1 MLPGPMKLL
10 LMMCVMAGAARA
22 EIKDRIAAVVNGQ
35 AITLSELEDRINPEL
50 ARVPPGPAGAGQRQK
65 VLKTGLTQM
74 IDERLVESEATSL
87 GIDITD
93 EEVNHLIEQ
102 LAKQNNLDMTQFR
115 AALASQNIP
124 VESIREQLKRQQ
136 LTLRLLQYK
145 VKPRKV
151 TDEEV
156 QAAYANQNKDG
167 EPEVRARD
175 IFIAAPDGASAAV
188 EEKARAK
195 AAAAQR
201 RVLAG
206 ESFAK
211 IARDLSEGPSA
222 AEGGD
227 LGYFGRGQMLPAIE
241 EAAFALQAGKTSK
254 LIRTSGEHGGY
265 HLVMVEDRRKLA
277 PKPLAAVQEEIR
289 ARLANESVMKER
301 EHYLQQLRKTA
312 QVDEKL

>member
-1 MLPGPMKLL
+1 MFRGPMKRL

-167 EPEVRARD
+167 ELEVRARD
-175 IFIAAPDGASAAV
+175 IFIAAPEGASAAV
-188 EEKARAK
+188 EEKAKAK

-211 IARDLSEGPSA
+211 IARDLSDGPSA

-227 LGYFGRGQMLPAIE
+227 LGYFGRGQMLPSIE
-241 EAAFALQAGKTSK
+241 EAAFALQARQISK

-289 ARLANESVMKER
+289 TRLANESVMKER

>member
-1 MLPGPMKLL
+1 MKRLL
-10 LMMCVMAGAARA
+10 LICMIAGAARA

-35 AITLSELEDRINPEL
+35 AITLSDLEDRVNPEL
-50 ARVPPGPAGAGQRQK
+50 ARLPPGPAGAGQREK
-65 VLKTGLTQM
+65 VRKSGLELM

-93 EEVNHLIEQ
+93 EEVTHLIEQ

-115 AALASQNIP
+115 AALVQQNILI
-124 VESIREQLKRQQ
+124 ETIREQLKRQQ

-156 QAAYANQNKDG
+156 QAAYASQNKDG

-175 IFIAAPDGASAAV
+175 IFIAAPDGVSTAL
-188 EEKARAK
+188 EEKARARAT
-195 AAAAQR
+195 AALNR
-201 RVLAG
+201 IRAG
-206 ESFAK
+206 ETFAK

-241 EAAFALQAGKTSK
+241 EAAFALQPGQISS
-254 LIRTSGEHGGY
+254 LIRTTGDHGGY

-277 PKPLAAVQEEIR
+277 PRPLAAVQEEIR
-289 ARLANESVMKER
+289 TRLANESVLKER
-301 EHYLQQLRKTA
+301 EHYLTALRKTA

>member
-1 MLPGPMKLL
+1 MFRGPMKRLL
-10 LMMCVMAGAARA
+10 LICLIAGAARA

-35 AITLSELEDRINPEL
+35 AITLSDLEDRINPEL
-50 ARVPPGPAGAGQRQK
+50 ARVPPGPAGAAQRQK
-65 VLKTGLTQM
+65 VLKTGLAQM
-74 IDERLVESEATSL
+74 IDERLVESEATAL

-93 EEVNHLIEQ
+93 EEVTKLIEQ

-115 AALASQNIP
+115 AALAQQNIP

-175 IFIAAPDGASAAV
+175 IFIAAPDGATAEAQ
-188 EEKARAK
+188 EKARAK
-195 AAAAQR
+195 AAAAR
-201 RVLAG
+201 SRVLAG

-211 IARDLSEGPSA
+211 VAHDLSEGPSA

-227 LGYFGRGQMLPAIE
+227 LGYFGRGQMLQAIE
-241 EAAFALQAGKTSK
+241 EAAFSLQPGQVSG
-254 LIRTSGEHGGY
+254 LIRTTGEHGGY
-265 HLVMVEDRRKLA
+265 HLVLVEDRRRLA
-277 PKPLAAVQEEIR
+277 PKPLASVQEEIR
-289 ARLANESVMKER
+289 NRLANESIMKER

>member
-1 MLPGPMKLL
+1 MKRLL
-10 LMMCVMAGAARA
+10 LICMIAGAARA

-35 AITLSELEDRINPEL
+35 AITLSDLEDRVNPEL
-50 ARVPPGPAGAGQRQK
+50 ARLPPGPAGAGQREK
-65 VLKTGLTQM
+65 VRKSGLELM

-93 EEVNHLIEQ
+93 EEVTHLIEQ

-115 AALASQNIP
+115 AALVQQNILI
-124 VESIREQLKRQQ
+124 ETIREQLKRQQ

-156 QAAYANQNKDG
+156 QAAYANQNKEG
-167 EPEVRARD
+167 ELEVRARD
-175 IFIAAPDGASAAV
+175 LFIAAPDIAPDADQEKA
-188 EEKARAK
+188 KARAK
-195 AAAAQR
+195 VALDR
-201 RVLAG
+201 ILAG

-211 IARDLSEGPSA
+211 VARDLSEGPSA

-227 LGYFGRGQMLPAIE
+227 LGYFSRGQMLQAIE
-241 EAAFALQAGKTSK
+241 DAAFALQPGKVSG
-254 LIRTSGEHGGY
+254 LIRTTGEHGGY
-265 HLVMVEDRRKLA
+265 HIVMVEDRRKLA
-277 PKPLAAVQEEIR
+277 PKPLSAVQEEIR
-289 ARLANESVMKER
+289 NRLANESVLKER
-301 EHYLQQLRKTA
+301 EHYLQQIRKTA

>member
-1 MLPGPMKLL
+1 MKRLL
-10 LMMCVMAGAARA
+10 LICMIAGAARA

-35 AITLSELEDRINPEL
+35 AITLSDLEDRVNPEL
-50 ARVPPGPAGAGQRQK
+50 ARVPPGPAGAGQREK
-65 VLKTGLTQM
+65 VRKSGLELM

-93 EEVNHLIEQ
+93 EEVTHLIEQ

-115 AALASQNIP
+115 AALVQQNILI
-124 VESIREQLKRQQ
+124 ETIREQLKRQQ

-156 QAAYANQNKDG
+156 QAAYASQNKDG

-175 IFIAAPDGASAAV
+175 IFIAAPDGVSTAL
-188 EEKARAK
+188 EEKARAR
-195 AAAAQR
+195 AAAALNR
-201 RVLAG
+201 IRAG
-206 ESFAK
+206 ETFAK

-241 EAAFALQAGKTSK
+241 EAAFALQPGQISS
-254 LIRTSGEHGGY
+254 LIRTTGDHGGY

-277 PKPLAAVQEEIR
+277 PRPLAAVQEEIR
-289 ARLANESVMKER
+289 TRLANESVLKER
-301 EHYLQQLRKTA
+301 EHYLTALRKTA

>member
-1 MLPGPMKLL
+1 MKRLL
-10 LMMCVMAGAARA
+10 LVCVISLAARA

-35 AITLSELEDRINPEL
+35 AITLSDLEERLAPEL
-50 ARVPPGPAGAGQRQK
+50 ARVPPGPAGTAQRDK
-65 VLKTGLTQM
+65 VIRQGLDQM
-74 IDERLVESEATSL
+74 IDERLVESEATSI
-87 GIDITD
+87 GIEISDD
-93 EEVNHLIEQ
+93 EVTHLVEA

-115 AALASQNIP
+115 AALTQQGISYDT
-124 VESIREQLKRQQ
+124 VRDSLKRQQ

-156 QAAYANQNKDG
+156 QAAYANMNKEGDV
-167 EPEVRARD
+167 EVRARD
-175 IFIAAPDGASAAV
+175 IYIAAPEQASKSQQETARLRAEAAL
-188 EEKARAK
+188 
-195 AAAAQR
+195 R
-201 RVLAG
+201 RVREG

-211 IARDLSEGPSA
+211 VARDLSEGPSA

-241 EAAFALQAGKTSK
+241 DAAFSLQPGQVSGLLHT
-254 LIRTSGEHGGY
+254 TGEHAGY
-265 HLVMVEDRRKLA
+265 HLVAVEDRRKVA
-277 PKPLAAVQEEIR
+277 AKPLAAVQEEIR
-289 ARLANESVMKER
+289 NRLANDSILKER